1 MLPELFKR
9 FTSLKELYLGSN
21 QFIEIPAVIFTLNKL
36 TLLDFSQNLLTSV
49 PLGLHNLKGLT
60 YLNLDKN
67 NIKEPPKVFGK
78 MHWLDVVGCPIPP
91 GEKSSCKFHISAD
104 EEHELHGMIISR
116 ANRTAKMR

>member
-9 FTSLKELYLGSN
+9 FTNLKELYLGSN
-21 QFIEIPAVIFTLNKL
+21 QFTEIPAVIFTLQKL

-49 PLGLHNLKGLT
+49 PLGLHKLKGLT
-60 YLNLDKN
+60 YFNLDKN

-91 GEKSSCKFHISAD
+91 GEKSSCKFQISV
-104 EEHELHGMIISR
+104 EEEQELQGMIISR
-116 ANRTAKMR
+116 AKRTASMK